1 MTETKMRLED
11 WLDDLCVRFI
21 INLPQEELESVE
33 RICFQVEEAQ
43 WFYED
48 FIRPLDP
55 NLPSLNLKQFS
66 LRIFQHC
73 PLFSEFSPYHHTQ
86 AFSEFLSYKT
96 RVPVRGA
103 IMLNEEM
110 DEVVLVKGWKKGA
123 NWSFPRGKINKDEKD
138 LDCAI
143 REVYEETGF
152 DARQAGV
159 VPEDSEAKFIE
170 VTMREQNMRLYVFR
184 GIPMDTDFQPRT
196 RKEISKI
203 QWHRLSELPTFK
215 KSKQNQNDKDNDTLA
230 LSANKFYMV
239 APFLKPLKTWI
250 AAQKKL
256 DAGKSSVPKHLAP
269 IIQTGELM
277 TEEEPVTENEVGEVK
292 GNLMALLGLSKK
304 AEEPS
309 SLPEVS
315 DAEASMKDTSA
326 RLKRLLSVS
335 ESSQTHD
342 PVQTQVPASD
352 ASKSSDLLALLQKG
366 LGSSSSGVFEPTIA
380 PQPPSELS
388 SSLTPNRPLLNSNIS
403 VPSSFP
409 ILSLHSKIPQN
420 ENSFPPSFAQQP
432 QPSNLSHEQY
442 YHYPP
447 RSFPP
452 QTSYFQPQM
461 SQMPSFVP
469 TQQPLYNGLSG
480 RNPASQHV
488 GPQQLPHPLPY
499 PHQQTYEITR
509 SPVGSQFLGAHSP
522 PQGHGTTLG
531 GLNSHS
537 QALLNVLKHGNA
549 TELSATPS
557 PSASSVPGQKHGHGS
572 NGVVS
577 PVFNTSPAGVPKPR
591 NEHQNA
597 LLDLFRSP
605 PTETTSLPRRPTAK
619 NPPVELSA
627 HLSPGLSDQN
637 SPITAPQNE
646 MAGEASR
653 NEVPVQQNHE
663 SPSLFQLKPISSVPP
678 TTKVS
683 VPSTRPRFEGPVRKS
698 KGKKTVETRT
708 ADQRSET
715 PPVSLGAQSAG
726 GASQTNGTRPTS
738 NLITTL
744 LEKTASKTTSPQ
756 EGQDAPKR
764 AMSASFQPQILR
776 RPAQPALKTPPAFDR
791 RSSQSAQQAQTLLS
805 LFGKAS
811 TSPVSTP
818 TNALP
823 SIAAA
828 TVGGAANSTPSP
840 GYAKQIAGSD
850 AKPSMDKQS
859 QVSAKKPSSISSVDR
874 GFLLGYLEDVARSS
888 RRY

>member
-1 MTETKMRLED
+1 MTEAKMRLED

-103 IMLNEEM
+103 IMLNDGM

-184 GIPMDTDFQPRT
+184 GIPTDTDFQPRT

-215 KSKQNQNDKDNDTLA
+215 KSKQNQNDKDSDTLA
-230 LSANKFYMV
+230 LNANKFYMV

-256 DAGKSSVPKHLAP
+256 DVKKVSAPKHLVP
-269 IIQTGELM
+269 IVQAEELM
-277 TEEEPVTENEVGEVK
+277 TEEELVTENEAGEAK
-292 GNLMALLGLSKK
+292 GNLLALLGLPKK
-304 AEEPS
+304 VEEPS
-309 SLPEVS
+309 NLPEVS
-315 DAEASMKDTSA
+315 DVDVSMKDTSA

-335 ESSQTHD
+335 ESSG
-342 PVQTQVPASD
+342 PVRDQISD
-352 ASKSSDLLALLQKG
+352 SNISKSNDLLALLQKG
-366 LGSSSSGVFEPTIA
+366 LGSSASGEPEPTGA

-388 SSLTPNRPLLNSNIS
+388 SSLTPNQPPLNANTTT
-403 VPSSFP
+403 PSSFP
-409 ILSLHSKIPQN
+409 ILSPHSKNPQN
-420 ENSFPPSFAQQP
+420 ENSFPQP
-432 QPSNLSHEQY
+432 VAQPSLQPHPSNIGHEQY

-452 QTSYFQPQM
+452 QTSYFQSRM
-461 SQMPSFVP
+461 SQVPSFVP
-469 TQQPLYNGLSG
+469 AQQPLYNSLPS
-480 RNPASQHV
+480 RNPIPQHV
-488 GPQQLPHPLPY
+488 GPQQFSHPLSY
-499 PHQQTYEITR
+499 PHQQTYEIAR
-509 SPVGSQFLGAHSP
+509 SPVGSQFSKAHP
-522 PQGHGTTLG
+522 PTLPG
-531 GLNSHS
+531 RGVTPGKLNGHS

-557 PSASSVPGQKHGHGS
+557 ALPSSAAGQRRGNGS

-577 PVFNTSPAGVPKPR
+577 PVLNASPAGVLKPR

-597 LLDLFRSP
+597 LLNLFRSP
-605 PTETTSLPRRPTAK
+605 PTETASPPHCQPTER
-619 NPPVELSA
+619 NHPVELSA
-627 HLSPGLSDQN
+627 HLSPELSNQN
-637 SPITAPQNE
+637 FSSTAQQNE
-646 MAGEASR
+646 ISDGTSQ
-653 NEVPVQQNHE
+653 NQVSVLQNHK
-663 SPSLFQLKPISSVPP
+663 SPPHLKPVPNGPPP
-678 TTKVS
+678 TKMS
-683 VPSTRPRFEGPVRKS
+683 VPSTRPRFEGPTRKP
-698 KGKKTVETRT
+698 KGKKAAETGT
-708 ADQRSET
+708 KGQWIDT
-715 PPVSLGAQSAG
+715 PPVSLDAQIADGDSQENGTHLTAVPFQTMSNTAPPRTVQDRPG
-726 GASQTNGTRPTS
+726 GAMPAT
-738 NLITTL
+738 
-744 LEKTASKTTSPQ
+744 
-756 EGQDAPKR
+756 
-764 AMSASFQPQILR
+764 FQPQILHR
-776 RPAQPALKTPPAFDR
+776 PTRPALPALKTPQAFDR
-791 RSSQSAQQAQTLLS
+791 RSSQSAQQTQTLLS

-811 TSPVSTP
+811 TPPVSAS
-818 TNALP
+818 TNAP
-823 SIAAA
+823 SSTSAAGGTTNSIPA
-828 TVGGAANSTPSP
+828 PSNSNRDAGLDVKSPIDKKSRFLVGT
-840 GYAKQIAGSD
+840 
-850 AKPSMDKQS
+850 
-859 QVSAKKPSSISSVDR
+859 PSSISDVDK